1 MILLRLISLP
11 DARKHILR
19 TVLTISGIMLGVAV
33 FVAMRLANQA
43 IFATFS
49 DTIDRIAGATQLQVS
64 AGETGFDE
72 TILEKVQA
80 APEVRVAVPVI
91 EAVMGTG
98 LKGQGN
104 LKVLAVDLTG
114 DGGLRDYQVSGS
126 QEDVVE
132 DPLVFLAQP
141 DSLIVSR
148 DFAARNGLK
157 VNDKIPMTTMD
168 GEKAFTVRGIMRSGG
183 LASAFGGN
191 LAVMDIYAAQKV
203 FGRGRRFDRI
213 DLALR
218 DGVDVKQ
225 GHQALLKLLPA
236 GYSVEPPSARG
247 RQFESLLRMYSLSM
261 DICSMFALIV
271 AMFVIYSSLLIAVT
285 QRRKEIGILRALGA
299 TRLQIQVLFL
309 GEGAVAGLVGSLLGL
324 VLGIAISNRIGAY
337 MNSMMEGFYG
347 VMEQPH
353 TTVSPQLVLLALG
366 IGLLA
371 SVISAVVP
379 AHNAA
384 GVDAAVALQRRGME
398 AMSQTESRAR
408 NIVAGV
414 LALISASCL
423 IWSNSVRIFYTGYL
437 LIAVVALLL
446 TPVLTLWLARIL
458 RIGIAWL
465 RPIEGALA
473 ADSIIQS
480 PRRTSSTVAALM
492 FSVAMFI
499 GLAGTAQSTY
509 SSVQDWL
516 ATTVTAPLFVSAS
529 EVLSARS
536 FHFPAAILPQIREI
550 AGIEEA
556 QPVRNVRMTVRGAP
570 VVLMATELVPFAKRT
585 RGRRVVAGD
594 YDRMHE
600 IASQEK
606 GIIVSENFT
615 ELQHLAMGSPVE
627 LSTPH
632 GHLTLPIVGII
643 KDFSSQEGSIY
654 MERSLYIRH
663 WDDDSADLVRIYLKP
678 GVSRDEV
685 KRRIL
690 SRFEHDRR
698 LFVLS
703 SEDVKQYI
711 MKIVD
716 QWFGMTYIQIAI
728 AVLVSIL
735 GIVNSLAVSISER
748 KREFGVLRAIGGLG
762 MQVRGSIWIEAV
774 SIGVIGLILGFA
786 LGAVNLYYTLEMVRR
801 QLAGMP
807 LDYAFPLQ
815 LGLLLI
821 PIILLAAVVAGFG
834 PAEYAVR
841 TNLVEALEYE

>member
-11 DARKHILR
+11 DARKHVLR

-33 FVAMRLANQA
+33 FVAMHLANQA
-43 IFATFS
+43 ILATFS
-49 DTIDRIAGATQLQVS
+49 NTVDRIAGSTQLQVS
-64 AGETGFDE
+64 AGEAGFDE

-104 LKVLAVDLTG
+104 LKVLAVDMTG

-126 QEDVVE
+126 QVDEVE

-141 DSLIVSR
+141 DSLIVSQ

-168 GEKAFTVRGIMRSGG
+168 GEKAFTIRGIMRSGG

-218 DGVDVKQ
+218 DGVGVKEGQ
-225 GHQALLKLLPA
+225 QALLKALPA

-247 RQFESLLRMYSLSM
+247 REFESLLRMYSLCM
-261 DICSMFALIV
+261 DICSVFALFV
-271 AMFVIYSSLLIAVT
+271 AMFVIYTSLLIAVT
-285 QRRKEIGILRALGA
+285 QRRKEIGILRALGS
-299 TRLQIQVLFL
+299 TKLQIQVLFL
-309 GEGAVAGLVGSLLGL
+309 GEGAVAGLVGSSLGL
-324 VLGIAISNRIGAY
+324 VLGIAISNQIGAY
-337 MNSMMEGFYG
+337 MNGLMEGFYG

-353 TTVSPQLVLLALG
+353 ATVSPQLVSFALG

-371 SVISAVVP
+371 SVVSAVIP

-384 GVDAAVALQRRGME
+384 GVDAAVALQRHGME
-398 AMSQTESRAR
+398 AMGQKESRAR

-414 LALISASCL
+414 LALISAACL
-423 IWSNSVRIFYTGYL
+423 IWSNSLRIFYTGYL
-437 LIAVVALLL
+437 LIAVVALLV

-458 RIGIAWL
+458 RTGIRWL
-465 RPIEGALA
+465 RPVEGTLA
-473 ADSIIQS
+473 ADSIIQA
-480 PRRTSSTVAALM
+480 PRRSSSTVTALM

-499 GLAGTAQSTY
+499 GIGGTARSTY
-509 SSVQDWL
+509 ISVQDWL
-516 ATTVTAPLFVSAS
+516 ATTLTAPVFVSAS
-529 EVLSARS
+529 EVRSARS
-536 FHFPAAILPQIREI
+536 FHFPATMLPQMRQIE
-550 AGIEEA
+550 GIEEA
-556 QPVRNVRMTVRGAP
+556 QPVRNLRTTMRGSP
-570 VVLMATELVPFAKRT
+570 VLLVATELEPFARRT
-585 RGRRVVAGD
+585 RRRRVVAGD
-594 YDRMHE
+594 YDQMHQ

-606 GIIVSENFT
+606 GIIVSENFA
-615 ELQHLAMGSPVE
+615 ELQHLAMGSPVG

-632 GHLTLPIVGII
+632 GTLAIPIVGVIR
-643 KDFSSQEGSIY
+643 DYSSQEGSIF
-654 MERSLYIRH
+654 MERSLYIRY
-663 WDDDSADLVRIYLKP
+663 WDDDSVDLLRIYLKP
-678 GVSRDEV
+678 GVTRDEV

-703 SEDVKQYI
+703 SEDVRQYI
-711 MKIVD
+711 MQIVD

-735 GIVNSLAVSISER
+735 GILNSLTVSISER
-748 KREFGVLRAIGGLG
+748 KREIGVLRAIGGLA
-762 MQVRGSIWIEAV
+762 MQVRESIWLEAV
-774 SIGVIGLILGFA
+774 SIGLIGLILGFA

-801 QLAGMP
+801 QFAGMA
-807 LDYAFPLQ
+807 LDYSFPVQ
-815 LGLLLI
+815 LGLQLI
-821 PIILLAAVVAGFG
+821 PIILLAAIVAGVG